1 MPNKR
6 PRAIAAAVLLPV
18 ISVVAGFVV
27 AGLAVAISGADPFQ
41 SFSALFQGAF
51 INPRA
56 LPETLV
62 ATTPYIFLGLGIAL
76 GFRAGLFNIGAEG
89 QFYIGALFG
98 VFIGYSLHGLPSV
111 LHITLALAAGILGGF
126 LWAAVPGIL
135 KARFGAHEVITTIML
150 NYVAFGLVNFLIN
163 NGPMV
168 DKASSAPR
176 TPYIDPAA
184 QLPILAA
191 GTRLHAGLI
200 LAILAVPVVWF
211 LLARTTIGFR
221 IRSVGFS
228 PTASRAAGIS
238 VAWTLLATMGIS
250 GGLAGLAGA
259 DEVLGVSH
267 YMPPSFSVGYGFDAI
282 AVALLARSN
291 PWAMLPA
298 AFLFGALSSGSR
310 FMQFQTQVS
319 ADVISIVEATVIM
332 FVAAP
337 ALFQWIFRL
346 RRAPAPPIKIASE
359 EGATV

>member
-1 MPNKR
+1 MNHR
-6 PRAIAAAVLLPV
+6 SRAVAAAVLLPV

-27 AGLAVAISGADPFQ
+27 AGLAVALSGADPLQ
-41 SFSALFQGAF
+41 SFYALFQGAF
-51 INPRA
+51 TNPHA
-56 LPETLV
+56 LPDTLV
-62 ATTPYIFLGLGIAL
+62 ATTPYIFLGLGVAL

-111 LHITLALAAGILGGF
+111 VHILMALLAGILGGF

-150 NYVAFGLVNFLIN
+150 NYVAFALVNFLIN

-168 DKASSAPR
+168 DKTSSAPR
-176 TPYIDPAA
+176 TPYIDPGA
-184 QLPILAA
+184 QLPILVS
-191 GTRLHAGLI
+191 GTRLHAGLLLAL
-200 LAILAVPVVWF
+200 LAIPAVWF
-211 LLARTTIGFR
+211 LLDRTTIGFR
-221 IRSVGFS
+221 IRTVGFS
-228 PTASRAAGIS
+228 PTAARAAGIS

-259 DEVLGVSH
+259 DEVLGVAH
-267 YMPPSFSVGYGFDAI
+267 YMPPSFSTGYGFDAI

-319 ADVISIVEATVIM
+319 ADVISVVQATVIM
-332 FVAAP
+332 FIAAP
-337 ALFQWIFRL
+337 VLFQWIFRL
-346 RRAPAPPIKIASE
+346 RRAPAAPVKIASE
-359 EGATV
+359 TEGAL

>member
-1 MPNKR
+1 LTKR
-6 PRAIAAAVLLPV
+6 FRAIAVAVLLPA
-18 ISVVAGFVV
+18 ISVVAGFIV
-27 AGLAVAISGADPFQ
+27 AGLAVALSGADPIQ
-41 SFSALFQGAF
+41 SFYALFQGAF

-62 ATTPYIFLGLGIAL
+62 ATTPYIFLGLGVAL

-98 VFIGYSLHGLPSV
+98 VFIGYSLHGLPAV
-111 LHITLALAAGILGGF
+111 LHIALALVAGILGGF

-168 DKASSAPR
+168 DKVSSAPR

-191 GTRLHAGLI
+191 GTRLHAGLL
-200 LAILAVPVVWF
+200 LALLSIPLVWF
-211 LLARTTIGFR
+211 LLDRTTIGFR

-238 VAWTLLATMGIS
+238 VAWTIVVTMGIS

-291 PWAMLPA
+291 PWAILPA

-337 ALFQWIFRL
+337 VLFQWIFRL
-346 RRAPAPPIKIASE
+346 RRPPAPAIKIASE
-359 EGATV
+359 EGTI